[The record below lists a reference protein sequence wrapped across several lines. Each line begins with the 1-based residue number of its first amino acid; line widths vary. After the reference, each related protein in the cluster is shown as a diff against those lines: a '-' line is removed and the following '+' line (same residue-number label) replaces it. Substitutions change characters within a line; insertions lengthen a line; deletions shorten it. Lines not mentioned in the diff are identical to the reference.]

1 MVEIILVVLIFVISR
16 AFFVMLRCPNCKT
29 LKSIVSL
36 KKKKELDED
45 GREQMNCKACN
56 YSWKRFPLFYSDGAV
71 GGGGFGGDGGGF
83 GGGGG
88 DGGGG

>member
-56 YSWKRFPLFYSDGAV
+56 YSWKRFPLFYGGDGSGGGAV
-71 GGGGFGGDGGGF
+71 GGDGGGGF
-83 GGGGG
+83 GGG